1 MLEIYRSNN
10 QLNLIDRLDMKLS
23 VSVAPGTEFSEMSQK
38 FGIRGEVGFS
48 FSKKLPEISLAF
60 PNSAEQH
67 LELRIFFQKFDAI
80 EHGGVWRIRREVQKA
95 IRELECIR
103 SLLEVKSMV
112 LVSAWLSDG
121 RYHVELIFHHDDI
134 GATSRVLLETV
145 RDTDGLKIDYI
156 GPSPGIKEILYSLD
170 SRNSLSVFEIGL
182 TPPEGETEPENNPCG
197 DRWSRIGKMPFG
209 AEKINA
215 VYFFPD
221 SVTGTN
227 WLCQAVTSNAFVS
240 YMNGKMNKARILAL
254 ARIYEHNKPNFSITT
269 ILPKTMSQEFLS
281 VVSESAIDMS
291 DWKPVLRSIVGIKE
305 WIKLQETLKE

>member
-1 MLEIYRSNN
+1 MSELYRSNN
-10 QLNLIDRLDMKLS
+10 QLNLIDMLDMKLS
-23 VSVAPGTEFSEMSQK
+23 VSVSPGTEFSEMSQK
-38 FGIRGEVGFS
+38 FGISGEVGFR
-48 FSKKLPEISLAF
+48 FSEKLPEIFLAF
-60 PNSAEQH
+60 HSSAEQH

-80 EHGGVWRIRREVQKA
+80 EHGGVWRIRREVKKA

-103 SLLEVKSMV
+103 SLLEIKSMV

-121 RYHVELIFHHDDI
+121 TYHVELIFHHDDLE
-134 GATSRVLLETV
+134 ATSRVLLETV
-145 RDTDGLKIDYI
+145 QDTDDLKIDYI
-156 GPSPGIKEILYSLD
+156 GPSPGFKEVLFSLE
-170 SRNSLSVFEIGL
+170 SRNSLSVFEISL
-182 TPPEGETEPENNPCG
+182 TPPEVETKPENNPWG
-197 DRWSRIGKMPFG
+197 DRWSRIGKIPFG
-209 AEKINA
+209 AENINA

-221 SVTGTN
+221 SVMGKN

-291 DWKPVLRSIVGIKE
+291 EWKPVLRSIVGIKE
-305 WIKLQETLKE
+305 WIEVQETLKG